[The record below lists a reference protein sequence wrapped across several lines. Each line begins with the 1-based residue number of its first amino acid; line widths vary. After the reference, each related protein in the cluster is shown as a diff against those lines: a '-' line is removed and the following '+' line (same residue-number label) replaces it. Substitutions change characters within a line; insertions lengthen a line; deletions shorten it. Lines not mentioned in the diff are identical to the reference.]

1 MAAESGPADRAAA
14 SRRATPPRIKGDD
27 WRRCI
32 CRAIAGEPIGSGE
45 KGYRHTQ
52 AKRRARG
59 QLEPGTSMTDRDDRI
74 REIAYFLWL
83 EEGCP
88 EGAAERHWLA
98 AETRLESDPLERKRI
113 EGEPPGEPKE
123 RVPSVTE
130 TAGSD

>member
-1 MAAESGPADRAAA
+1 
-14 SRRATPPRIKGDD
+14 
-27 WRRCI
+27 
-32 CRAIAGEPIGSGE
+32 
-45 KGYRHTQ
+45 
-52 AKRRARG
+52 
-59 QLEPGTSMTDRDDRI
+59 MTDRDDRI